1 MNSNAQPI
9 AEQIANQLALIGFG
23 PARSRSLA
31 ATRQEFAQFAT
42 VFAETCKAKGC
53 EFRVFQARG
62 RNGYFTRLRLTVI
75 TVDDSRSHVEL
86 EVGSL
91 STTKGQVLAMTTAI
105 RSLAHDIEGQAAAQ
119 AAA

>member
-1 MNSNAQPI
+1 MNLAHAP
-9 AEQIANQLALIGFG
+9 AEQFALANQLALIGFG
-23 PARSRSLA
+23 PARSRNLA
-31 ATRQEFAQFAT
+31 ATRQEFAQLAT

-53 EFRVFQARG
+53 GFRVFQARG

-75 TVDDSRSHVEL
+75 TAEDSRSHIEL

-91 STTKGQVLAMTTAI
+91 STTKGQVLAMTNAI
-105 RSLAHDIEGQAAAQ
+105 YELEAQAAAQ

>member
-9 AEQIANQLALIGFG
+9 AEQFALVNQLALIGFG
-23 PARSRSLA
+23 PARGRSLA
-31 ATRQEFAQFAT
+31 ATRGEFSRLAT
-42 VFAETCKAKGC
+42 AFAETCKAKGH

-75 TVDDSRSHVEL
+75 TAEDKRSHVEL

-91 STTKGQVLAMTTAI
+91 STTKGQVLVMTNAI
-105 RSLAHDIEGQAAAQ
+105 YVLEARAAAQ